1 MCLSVPV
8 AAAPARVMGIQSAYG
23 LSSGMSCPLSRPGPV
38 MPSPPATPG
47 EVRGRRTRGLLLAFE
62 VLAPVAGAAYIFLY
76 FSIYVYD

>member
-23 LSSGMSCPLSRPGPV
+23 LSSVMSCPLSRPGPV
-38 MPSPPATPG
+38 MPSPRPHPARCAAGGQG
-47 EVRGRRTRGLLLAFE
+47 ELLLAFE
-62 VLAPVAGAAYIFLY
+62 VLAPVAGAASIFLY